1 MEHFLEAE
9 RRFVE
14 KQQRAMDDIKQ
25 AMDDFLKEQR
35 LAFQT
40 SSSGPAPMP
49 HVGESSSCPVLSSGP
64 AKWPADSQVRG
75 QQGASGPETESLLD
89 SIPSTT
95 EITAS
100 VGLTQALT
108 EMYEGTED
116 CAERLFHTKTNR
128 TRDITP
134 RQWPQHT
141 LLPIV
146 RGWQWNI
153 FSSLIVLS
161 MCLSL
166 GQEVHCHMKEQICI
180 AVFKHPWPCNDFV
193 SRNNLNHTSIGIAQY
208 EVCPSYL
215 FVDGA
220 WDWWKIANIS
230 FFTIEM
236 FVRILAEQRDFFAK
250 ANPMRV
256 WNVLDTCLWAISVVD
271 LVTNNVAVQILRVF
285 RLGRAIR
292 LFEVFPELRAM
303 FWSCFACGQSLL
315 WAFLLLAG
323 FMYIVGIYF
332 MVVALYYLKDT
343 THLDNEEEYKLNLAS
358 NWNGLYI
365 SLMSLMYSITG
376 GLSWQPLA
384 EPFYHMGAWGD
395 FHGFVFTAFI
405 AMSTIGLLN
414 ILIGIFAQKATDV
427 SSVSRDAA
435 ITQAY
440 LKIMDNRRNMEE
452 IFDEFDKDADSHITT
467 KEIEVGLTQPRIQ
480 AYFYLL
486 DIDVA
491 DEKLFLDHFDEN
503 HNGYVSKDEFV
514 KGCQMLQGACRPLR
528 EMKRLRDLIERS

>member
-1 MEHFLEAE
+1 
-9 RRFVE
+9 
-14 KQQRAMDDIKQ
+14 
-25 AMDDFLKEQR
+25 
-35 LAFQT
+35 
-40 SSSGPAPMP
+40 
-49 HVGESSSCPVLSSGP
+49 
-64 AKWPADSQVRG
+64 
-75 QQGASGPETESLLD
+75 
-89 SIPSTT
+89 
-95 EITAS
+95 
-100 VGLTQALT
+100 
-108 EMYEGTED
+108 
-116 CAERLFHTKTNR
+116 
-128 TRDITP
+128 
-134 RQWPQHT
+134 
-141 LLPIV
+141 
-146 RGWQWNI
+146 
-153 FSSLIVLS
+153 

-166 GQEVHCHMKEQICI
+166 GQEVHCHMKEQVCI
-180 AVFKHPWPCNDFV
+180 AVFEHPWPCNVFV
-193 SRNNLNHTSIGIAQY
+193 SRNDLKHQTIGIAQY

-271 LVTNNVAVQILRVF
+271 LVTSNVAVQILRVF

-343 THLDNEEEYKLNLAS
+343 THLDNEKEYKLNLAS

-384 EPFYHMGAWGD
+384 EPFYHMGHWGD

-514 KGCQMLQGACRPLR
+514 KGCQMLQGASRPLR
-528 EMKRLRDLIERS
+528 EMKRLRDLIKGAERTKQAA